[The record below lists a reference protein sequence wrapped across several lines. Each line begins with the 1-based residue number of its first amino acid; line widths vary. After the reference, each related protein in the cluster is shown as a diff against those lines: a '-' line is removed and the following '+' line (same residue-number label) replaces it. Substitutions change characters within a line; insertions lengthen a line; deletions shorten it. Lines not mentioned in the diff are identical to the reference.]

1 MTKTLEQIQEE
12 NRKAIIMACYPIKP
26 NDCLK
31 MLFASHEAKSYEKGL
46 FSKLLTLDHVLFA
59 LGDGFKCKVV
69 KDHSPDNNVYLWI
82 YNYNVKILWDLTEL
96 TLEDQTEEA
105 QRAVNELLGEK

>member
-1 MTKTLEQIQEE
+1 MTKTLKQIQEE
-12 NRKAIIMACYPIKP
+12 NQ
-26 NDCLK
+26 
-31 MLFASHEAKSYEKGL
+31 EALWKLYHVVDNGD
-46 FSKLLTLDHVLFA
+46 SKISDQVINLNKILFA